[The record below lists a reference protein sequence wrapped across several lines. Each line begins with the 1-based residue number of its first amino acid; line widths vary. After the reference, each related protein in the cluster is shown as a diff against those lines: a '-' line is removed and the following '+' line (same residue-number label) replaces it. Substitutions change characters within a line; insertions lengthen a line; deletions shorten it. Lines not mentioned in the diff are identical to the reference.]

1 MDWAACLTIRA
12 WGARRGAAKS
22 TLFGPS
28 IPLFNLISSTQPV
41 GHAPLF
47 VCLFAFFHVFL
58 PAPGASSLLR
68 GLLKEGGMDSASTE
82 SFAEV
87 EILGIYMSAAAAAGV
102 WILKAIGDH
111 ASKKKKQQNST
122 RENLITRMLWN
133 YSPAGG
139 RYPESFY

>member
-1 MDWAACLTIRA
+1 
-12 WGARRGAAKS
+12 
-22 TLFGPS
+22 
-28 IPLFNLISSTQPV
+28 
-41 GHAPLF
+41 
-47 VCLFAFFHVFL
+47 
-58 PAPGASSLLR
+58 
-68 GLLKEGGMDSASTE
+68 MDSASTE

-139 RYPESFY
+139 RYPEAFY